1 MLDKKFLIIAG
12 VNKSATSSLF
22 TYLKKSP
29 YFSGSFVKE
38 TCFFLPLRFNSDLS
52 DINNYFKFYD
62 GKAKCKYFVEST
74 PGYYYGGE
82 KISNYIKKSL
92 PNSKIILIFR
102 NPTDRTESFI
112 KHCISRLWIDPKSNI
127 DLEITNTLK
136 KINISNDLSDDNE
149 HDYIKRAILES
160 IYSLNIEFW
169 LKDFNNK
176 IYITF
181 FEDLKYD
188 SVGLL
193 KKIHFWLDI
202 KFDNKSHKLFKP
214 ENVSLNP
221 RNKTL
226 HKISIYLYSKFESF
240 FRNNNWIKNKF
251 KQLYLNLNN
260 NSDDSFKLDFSTRNK
275 LDDFFKKHNSDFHD
289 ILASNGLSEF
299 PNWLKK
305 HNL

>member
-1 MLDKKFLIIAG
+1 MLDKNFLIIAG

-22 TYLKKSP
+22 TYLNKKP

-38 TCFFLPLRFNSDLS
+38 TCFFLPLRFNSNLS
-52 DINNYFKFYD
+52 DLNNYFKFYESNSN
-62 GKAKCKYFVEST
+62 CKYFLEST
-74 PGYYYGGE
+74 PGYFYGGK

-112 KHCISRLWIDPKSNI
+112 KHCISRLWIDPKFNI
-127 DLEITNTLK
+127 NLEITNTLK
-136 KINISNDLSDDNE
+136 KINTHNDLSNNNE

-181 FEDLKYD
+181 FENLKND

-193 KKIHFWLDI
+193 KKIHIWLDI
-202 KFDNKSHKLFKP
+202 KFDNKSPELYMP

-221 RNKTL
+221 KNKTL
-226 HKISIYLYSKFESF
+226 HNISIYLYSKFESF
-240 FRNNNWIKNKF
+240 LRKNSWIKSKL
-251 KQLYLNLNN
+251 KQLYINLNN
-260 NSDDSFKLDFSTRNK
+260 NSDDSFRLDISTRNK
-275 LDDFFKKHNSDFHD
+275 LDEFFKKYNSDFHD
-289 ILASNGLSEF
+289 ILISNGFSEF
-299 PNWLKK
+299 PDWLKK
-305 HNL
+305 